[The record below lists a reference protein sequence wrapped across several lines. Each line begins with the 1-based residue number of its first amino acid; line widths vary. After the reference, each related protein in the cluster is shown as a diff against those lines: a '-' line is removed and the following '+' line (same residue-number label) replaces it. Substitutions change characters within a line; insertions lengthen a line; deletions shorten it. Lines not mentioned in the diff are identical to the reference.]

1 MRRTIVVA
9 ACAALGLTVS
19 GCSGSGGTA
28 SSPGASCDGKIDGKR
43 TISTFYHGGGE
54 EKKTFLSVVDSFNK
68 SQDQVTVKVQS
79 VPEGTYNDA
88 VQAASASD
96 KLPDVLDFDG
106 PNLYNYAWNGDL
118 IPLKD
123 CLKASTRKQL
133 LPSIVQQ
140 GTYNKQLY
148 GVGAFD
154 SGIVLYAYKSA
165 LKKVGAR
172 IPSGVD
178 DAWTAAE
185 FTDILGKLKKA
196 GYARPLDM
204 HMWYGRQGEWFSYA
218 FSPIVQSAGGDL
230 IDRDGYKTAAGALDK
245 PEVVKAMKTFQSWYT
260 NKYVDT
266 EAQDDTPFLKK
277 TSPIAWNG
285 MWAYKNGYKKAAG
298 DDLAVIPLPD
308 FGTGSKTGMGS
319 WQFGITRKA
328 KDPDAAAAFL
338 EYLLTK
344 KSLLTMYDAV
354 GAPPSTTAALKATD
368 IYAPNGPMSLV
379 TESLNQ
385 APMVAVPRPQTPA
398 YPTIT
403 QAFSQAVD
411 DISLGKDVPDALK
424 KAVDTIDQDIKDNDG
439 YPVK

>member
-1 MRRTIVVA
+1 MRRTIVIA
-9 ACAALGLTVS
+9 ACAALGLTAG
-19 GCSGSGGTA
+19 GCSGTGDASGG
-28 SSPGASCDGKIDGKR
+28 SSCDGKIDGKR

-54 EKKTFLSVVDSFNK
+54 EKKTFLNVVDSFNK

-79 VPEGTYNDA
+79 VPEGTYNDS

-118 IPLKD
+118 IPLDD
-123 CLKASTRKQL
+123 CINVRTQAEL
-133 LPSIVQQ
+133 LPSITQQ
-140 GTYNKQLY
+140 GTYDEKLY

-154 SGIVLYAYKSA
+154 SGVVLYAYKSA

-172 IPSGVD
+172 VPTGVD

-185 FTDILGKLKKA
+185 FTDTLGKLKKA
-196 GYARPLDM
+196 GYERPLDM

-230 IDRDGYKTAAGALDK
+230 IDRDGYRSAAGALDK

-260 NKYVDT
+260 KKYVNT

-277 TSPIAWNG
+277 QSPIAWNG

-328 KDPDAAAAFL
+328 EDPDAAAAFL

-344 KSLLTMYDAV
+344 KSQLSMYDAV
-354 GAPPSTTAALKATD
+354 GAPPSTERALKETD
-368 IYAPNGPMSLV
+368 IYAPDGPMSLV
-379 TESLNQ
+379 TDSLNQ
-385 APMVAVPRPQTPA
+385 APDVAVPRPQTPA

-411 DISLGKDVPDALK
+411 DISLGKDVPGALK

-439 YPVK
+439 YPVQ

>member
-9 ACAALGLTVS
+9 ACAALGLTAG
-19 GCSGSGGTA
+19 GCSGAGDTAASGG
-28 SSPGASCDGKIDGKR
+28 SSCDGKIDGKR
-43 TISTFYHGGGE
+43 TISTFYHGGGA
-54 EKKTFLSVVDSFNK
+54 EKKTFLKVVDSFNK
-68 SQDQVTVKVQS
+68 SQDKVTVKVQS

-106 PNLYNYAWNGDL
+106 PNLYNYAWNQDL
-118 IPLKD
+118 IPLDD
-123 CLKASTRKQL
+123 CLKAKTRKDL

-140 GTYNKQLY
+140 GTYQKKLY

-154 SGIVLYAYKSA
+154 SGVVLYAYKSA
-165 LKKVGAR
+165 LEKAGAR
-172 IPSGVD
+172 IPKGVD

-185 FTDILGKLKKA
+185 FTDILGKLQKA
-196 GYARPLDM
+196 GYDRPLDP

-230 IDRDGYKTAAGALDK
+230 IDRDGYRTAAGALDK
-245 PEVVKAMKTFQSWYT
+245 PEVVKAMKIFQSWYT
-260 NKYVDT
+260 KKYVNT

-328 KDPDAAAAFL
+328 EDPDAAAAFL

-344 KSLLTMYDAV
+344 KSLLSMYGAV
-354 GAPPSTTAALKATD
+354 GAPPSTTEALEDTD
-368 IYAPNGPMSLV
+368 IYAPGGPMSLV
-379 TESLNQ
+379 TDSLNK
-385 APMVAVPRPQTPA
+385 APEVAVPRPQTPA

-411 DISLGKDVPDALK
+411 DISQGKDVSGALK